1 MSLRSLPIQDFGSS
15 EADTEKRST
24 SGRGARLKMPNKRR
38 DIEGDMAE
46 RALALRN
53 SQAGYVGTLKKM
65 KADIQCIIDAGG
77 PLVDLK
83 SK

>member
-65 KADIQCIIDAGG
+65 KADIQRIMDAGG

>member
-53 SQAGYVGTLKKM
+53 S
-65 KADIQCIIDAGG
+65 
-77 PLVDLK
+77 
-83 SK
+83 